1 MANPTDVVTLQE
13 VKAHLRMSQTDTT
26 DDMALVGFISAVND
40 VIQTEC
46 DDVLPKHF
54 DEYYDGGSPWIYL
67 RHKPILSVEGVEEG
81 WGWYNYELDFQQSN
95 TVPAGSMFAYSIDS
109 AEAGSVSRRS
119 AGNVLI
125 PFVPGVK
132 NIHVWYTAGRHEIPG
147 SLRLAALEIVA
158 HWYQNGQLRSMANS
172 AGYSSFDAMN
182 TDWTRATGITSVN
195 AGLPYRVLELLKRY
209 RRVPII
215 G

>member
-1 MANPTDVVTLQE
+1 MANPTDVVTLQD

-26 DDMALVGFISAVND
+26 DDMALMGFISAVDD
-40 VIQTEC
+40 VIETEC
-46 DDVLPKHF
+46 DVVLPQHY
-54 DEYYDGGSPWIYL
+54 DEYYDGGNYWVYL
-67 RHKPILSVEGVEEG
+67 RHRPILSVEGVEEG
-81 WGWYNYELDFQQSN
+81 WGWFNYELDYVQVN
-95 TVPAGSMFAYSIDS
+95 TVPAGSMYAYSID
-109 AEAGSVSRRS
+109 APEIGGITRRS

-125 PFVPGVK
+125 PFVPGIK
-132 NIHVWYTAGRHEIPG
+132 NIHVWYTAGRTDIPG
-147 SLRLAALEIVA
+147 SLRLAALEIIA

-172 AGYSSFDAMN
+172 SGYSSYDAMN
-182 TDWTRATGITSVN
+182 TDWTRATGMTSVN